1 MMGWIK
7 SSAALIVAG
16 LLFAGFL
23 ANLIVGKLAIMQ
35 GATQLPGL
43 GDVGEFVLLLLTVL
57 FFIVGCLQRE
67 AAAANNASTPATNDA
82 ANDPRPQES
91 NRET

>member
-43 GDVGEFVLLLLTVL
+43 GDVGEFLLLLLAVL

-67 AAAANNASTPATNDA
+67 AAAASNAMNNAASNA
-82 ANDPRPQES
+82 RPQES